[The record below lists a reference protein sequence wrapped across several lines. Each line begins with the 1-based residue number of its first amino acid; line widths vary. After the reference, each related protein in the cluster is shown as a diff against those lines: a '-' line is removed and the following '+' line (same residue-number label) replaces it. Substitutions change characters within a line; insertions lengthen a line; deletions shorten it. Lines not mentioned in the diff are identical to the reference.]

1 MLKPKTEKAMKDS
14 RTKNI
19 RTATNET
26 IITNSGSTVRFED
39 ILEGI
44 RKNVEIYGFNGGKDL
59 SDEELEDIFQTAARK
74 AWRSVTGFDP
84 DKCHSCPQ
92 AYGYKI
98 ASLVER
104 DAFKKAMTYRVHF
117 TPLSSVKSKNKDGK
131 EYESLLDVPAP
142 KGKDYSSEFD
152 TERCTQSAES
162 DIVSRENVSYIMDAM
177 DSLNERYG
185 NVIRLTAKGY
195 KPREIAKMTG
205 ETPEV
210 VTTTLFRARQAMKRA
225 LGPEFL
231 SEFGLC
237 A

>member
-1 MLKPKTEKAMKDS
+1 MKNYS
-14 RTKNI
+14 LTSTNVTITTKDG
-19 RTATNET
+19 R
-26 IITNSGSTVRFED
+26 TVRFED

-44 RKNVEIYGFNGGKDL
+44 RKNVEIYGFKGGSEL
-59 SDEELEDIFQTAARK
+59 SEEDLEDIFQTAAMK
-74 AWRSVTGFDP
+74 AWRSSQGFDLA
-84 DKCHSCPQ
+84 KCHGCPQ
-92 AYGYKI
+92 AYGYKV
-98 ASLVER
+98 ATLVER
-104 DAFKKAMTYRVHF
+104 DAYKKAMTHTVHF
-117 TPLSSVKSKNKDGK
+117 KPLSSVKSKNKDGK
-131 EYESLLDVPAP
+131 EYDSILDIPMP
-142 KGKDYSSEFD
+142 KGKYSDKELNS
-152 TERCTQSAES
+152 ERCTRSAEN
-162 DIVSRENVSYIMDAM
+162 DVVSKENVARIMDAV

-185 NVIRLTAKGY
+185 TVIRLTAQGY

>member
-1 MLKPKTEKAMKDS
+1 MKDC

-26 IITNSGSTVRFED
+26 ITTKNGSIVRFED

-44 RKNVEIYGFNGGKDL
+44 RKNVEIYGFNGGRDL
-59 SDEELEDIFQTAARK
+59 SDEDLEDIFQTAATK

-84 DKCHSCPQ
+84 DKCHSYPQ

-98 ASLVER
+98 ALLAER
-104 DAFKKAMTYRVHF
+104 DAYKKVMTYRANF
-117 TPLSSVKSKNKDGK
+117 TSLSAVKSKNKDGK
-131 EYESLLDVPAP
+131 EYDLLDVPTL
-142 KGKDYSSEFD
+142 KGKYKSSEFD
-152 TERCTQSAES
+152 ARRCTQSAES
-162 DIVSRENVSYIMDAM
+162 DIVSRENMSYIMDAM
-177 DSLNERYG
+177 DSLNERYRT
-185 NVIRLTAKGY
+185 VIRLKAEGY
-195 KPREIAKMTG
+195 KPREIAEMTG

-210 VTTTLFRARQAMKRA
+210 VTTTLFRARQAMKKA

>member
-1 MLKPKTEKAMKDS
+1 M
-14 RTKNI
+14 KNI
-19 RTATNET
+19 RIATNET
-26 IITNSGSTVRFED
+26 VITKNGSTVRFED

-44 RKNVEIYGFNGGKDL
+44 RKNVEIYGYKGG
-59 SDEELEDIFQTAARK
+59 SEFSEAELEDIFQTAARK

-84 DKCHSCPQ
+84 EKCHCCPQ
-92 AYGYKI
+92 AYGYRI

-104 DAFKKAMTYRVHF
+104 DFFKKALTHKEHF
-117 TPLSSVKSKNKDGK
+117 IPFSSVKSKNKDGK
-131 EYESLLDVPAP
+131 EYDTLLDIPMP
-142 KGKDYSSEFD
+142 KGKYHGSGLDA
-152 TERCTQSAES
+152 ERCTQSAES
-162 DIVSRENVSYIMDAM
+162 DIISRENVSYIMGAM
-177 DSLNERYG
+177 DSLNERYRT
-185 NVIRLTAKGY
+185 VIRLTAEGY

-210 VTTTLFRARQAMKRA
+210 VATTLFRARKAMKSA